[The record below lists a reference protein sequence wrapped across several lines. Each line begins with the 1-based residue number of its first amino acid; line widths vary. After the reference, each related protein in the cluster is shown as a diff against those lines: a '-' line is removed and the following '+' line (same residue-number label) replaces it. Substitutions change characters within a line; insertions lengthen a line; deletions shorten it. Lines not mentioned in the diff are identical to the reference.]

1 MYKNQE
7 RIKTQKG
14 KIYQRQRSLKVT
26 VNYKSR
32 MLRKEEFVVYK
43 QEDYNYMIKVLLH
56 WH

>member
-14 KIYQRQRSLKVT
+14 KIYQRHRSLKVT

>member
-14 KIYQRQRSLKVT
+14 KIYHRQRSLKVT
-26 VNYKSR
+26 VNYKPR